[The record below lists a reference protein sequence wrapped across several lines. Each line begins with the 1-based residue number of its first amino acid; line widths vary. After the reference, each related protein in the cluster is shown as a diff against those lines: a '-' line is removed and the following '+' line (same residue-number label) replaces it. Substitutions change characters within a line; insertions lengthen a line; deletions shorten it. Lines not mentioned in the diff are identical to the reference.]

1 MNGLAL
7 SDDRT
12 LECAVFQKSDARS
25 YIHAALD
32 AGAGNDPIADGSV
45 WIAKEYERV
54 LDQNRQIHPA
64 PLAGV
69 LLVEIATIS
78 TRIRR
83 FVALGRHRRDRAE
96 IGVEWQRDAAAEPST
111 AAAHLGRDR
120 HRLRKLTTQHPE
132 IPEDG
137 ALPGPERGQ
146 LDEVDRDD
154 IARLSATHHNRSGY
168 RREGVS
174 ITSRR
179 ERRRHRADVL

>member
-12 LECAVFQKSDARS
+12 LECAVFQKSDACPH
-25 YIHAALD
+25 IHAALD

-54 LDQNRQIHPA
+54 LDQNRQIYPA

-111 AAAHLGRDR
+111 AVAHLGRHC
-120 HRLRKLTTQHPE
+120 HRLHELTMQHPE
-132 IPEDG
+132 IAQDG
-137 ALPGPERGQ
+137 ALAGPERGQ

-168 RREGVS
+168 RRERVS